1 MNTFIMKK
9 KVGELW
15 YTIPSSIIGIDGS
28 EGGLNLIK
36 RFFGMMINPLRAG
49 RYILPNNIISL
60 PNKITMKYGIEWVTT
75 VAITSPQIAC
85 IGFIQLEA
93 DNPFFKDGDY
103 IITSTIESYGQILGD
118 FEFSFTIE
126 DGLIANYQWKNKDNP
141 QIPLVIRS
149 LEYVGNSRLLPVVFA
164 VENSDEE
171 IAACCNMD
179 YVNYDILR
187 ITDLP
192 GVWVKPIE
200 YSGAE
205 GINIEFYVDKA
216 VKGEFIM
223 PENTIKYSGSPIVLP
238 SYDSLYRKN
247 YIPICWR
254 LGDLNFP
261 LGATITVPNKNATFE
276 LVYEAKNFSG
286 YVL

>member
-15 YTIPSSIIGIDGS
+15 TTIPSSIIGMDNSGN
-28 EGGLNLIK
+28 GVNLLK
-36 RFFGMMINPLRAG
+36 RFFGIMNNPMRAG
-49 RYILPNNIISL
+49 RYILPNNMISL
-60 PNKITMKYGIEWVTT
+60 PNTITMKYGIEWVTT

-103 IITSTIESYGQILGD
+103 IVTSTIDSYGQILGD

-126 DGLIANYQWKNKDNP
+126 NGLIANYQWKNNDNP
-141 QIPLVIRS
+141 QIPMVIRS

-164 VENSDEE
+164 VENSEEE
-171 IAACCNMD
+171 IAACCNKD
-179 YVNYDILR
+179 YVNFEVLR
-187 ITDLP
+187 NYDLP

-200 YSGAE
+200 CSGAE
-205 GINIEFYVDKA
+205 GINIEFYVDEA
-216 VKGEFIM
+216 GKGEFIM
-223 PENTIKYSGSPIVLP
+223 PENTIKYSGTPIVLP
-238 SYDSLYRKN
+238 SYDSLYCKN
-247 YIPICWR
+247 FIPKGWTMDDKSI
-254 LGDLNFP
+254 P
-261 LGATITVPNKNATFE
+261 LGATITVPDKNVTFE
-276 LVYEAKNFSG
+276 LVYEAKKFSG